1 MKFTQ
6 NLLFYLSL
14 MIKLTLIIAI
24 VGAIITFQWL
34 VLFVSSLTLILTFLP
49 AFVERNYK
57 ITLPLEFEIVITGF
71 IFASLFLGEIHSFYD
86 RYWWWDTMLHTLSG
100 VILGFIGF
108 LLIFTLNKNVKI
120 GIHLTPFFIAFFSF
134 CFAVTMGA
142 LWEIFE
148 WAMDLIFGLSMQ
160 KGLQDT
166 MLDLIADSIGALFS
180 SIIGYLYIKNVKYP
194 LIESAVLKFRKLN
207 PHIFDEEKKNK

>member
-71 IFASLFLGEIHSFYD
+71 IFASLFLGEIHSFYYK
-86 RYWWWDTMLHTLSG
+86 YWWWDTMLHTLSG
-100 VILGFIGF
+100 SILGFIGF
-108 LLIFTLNKNVKI
+108 LLIFTLNKTVKI
-120 GIHLTPFFIAFFSF
+120 GIHLSPFFLAFFSF

-148 WAMDLIFGLSMQ
+148 FSMDLIFGLTMQ
-160 KGLQDT
+160 KGLEDT
-166 MLDLIADSIGALFS
+166 MLDLIADSIGAIFASL
-180 SIIGYLYIKNVKYP
+180 IGYLYIKKVRYP
-194 LIESAVLKFRKLN
+194 LIETAVLKFRKLN
-207 PHIFDEEKKNK
+207 PHIFEKKRK